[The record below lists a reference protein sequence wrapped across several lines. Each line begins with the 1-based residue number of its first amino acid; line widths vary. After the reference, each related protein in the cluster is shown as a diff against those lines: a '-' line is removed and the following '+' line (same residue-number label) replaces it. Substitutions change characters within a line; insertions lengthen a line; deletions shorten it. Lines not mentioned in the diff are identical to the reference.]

1 VTSSALGCDTLKLK
15 LYIAILF
22 FTLLTACN
30 IQYSDGGSKDENIP
44 NLLQNIEKKHD
55 EKEKLPFNGVKDTKG
70 KVNILI
76 VGIDSRG
83 NEQSRSD
90 AIMIAQ
96 YNPKN
101 KRAKLVSIM
110 RDSYVEIPNYSKQ
123 FHKIN
128 TAYYLGGP
136 ELLRQTIKKNFGIDV
151 EHFVAIDFKGFVK
164 VVDLVAP
171 HGIEVNVKD
180 AIIKDMGL
188 NLQPGVQRLHG
199 KDLLAYARFRHDGES
214 DFGRVKRQQEVLT
227 SLKDEFVH
235 RLGSVDGVFKLPSVG
250 EELLGYVDTDM
261 SMKSL
266 ISLGGNLLLNQV
278 EHIDTMRIP
287 LNSAYKNAKSSH
299 AGSILE
305 LDFLKN
311 KEALKEF
318 LIDEPAPVTRD
329 KGK

>member
-1 VTSSALGCDTLKLK
+1 LKLK
-15 LYIAILF
+15 LYVAVLF
-22 FTLLTACN
+22 LVLLTACSIN
-30 IQYSDGGSKDENIP
+30 PQGGDGVTDEHISH
-44 NLLQNIEKKHD
+44 LLHNIENKHNT
-55 EKEKLPFNGVKDTKG
+55 KEKTPFHGVKDAKG

-76 VGIDSRG
+76 VGVDSRG
-83 NEQSRSD
+83 NKKSRSD

-101 KRAKLVSIM
+101 KRAKIVSIM
-110 RDSYVEIPNYSKQ
+110 RDSYVEIPTYNKQ

-136 ELLRQTIKKNFGIDV
+136 ELLRQTIQKNFGINV

-171 HGIEVNVKD
+171 DGIEVNVKE

-188 NLQPGVQRLHG
+188 NLQPGLQRLHG

-227 SLKDEFVH
+227 SLKDEFVS
-235 RLGSVDGVFKLPSVG
+235 RLGTVDGVFKLPAVG
-250 EELLGYVDTDM
+250 EELLGYIDTDM

-266 ISLGGNLLLNQV
+266 ISLGGNLLLNKV
-278 EHIDTMRIP
+278 NHVDTMRIP
-287 LNSAYKNAKSSH
+287 LNSAYKNATSSH

-318 LIDEPAPVTRD
+318 LVDEPAPVTRD
-329 KGK
+329 KEK

>member
-1 VTSSALGCDTLKLK
+1 M
-15 LYIAILF
+15 
-22 FTLLTACN
+22 LLLLSACN
-30 IQYSDGGSKDENIP
+30 INHHNNDVTEKDLSH
-44 NLLQNIEKKHD
+44 LLQNIEEKHNA
-55 EKEKLPFNGVKDTKG
+55 KGKIPFHGVKDTKG

-76 VGIDSRG
+76 VGVDSRD
-83 NEQSRSD
+83 NERARSD

-101 KRAKLVSIM
+101 KHAKLVSIM
-110 RDSYVEIPNYSKQ
+110 RDSYVEIPNYKKQ

-136 ELLRQTIKKNFGIDV
+136 ELLRKTIKKNFSIDV
-151 EHFVAIDFKGFVK
+151 EHFVAIDFKGFIK
-164 VVDLVAP
+164 IVDLVAP
-171 HGIEVNVKD
+171 DGIEVNVKE
-180 AIIKDMGL
+180 AIIKDMAL
-188 NLQPGVQRLHG
+188 NLQPGLQRLHG
-199 KDLLAYARFRHDGES
+199 KELLSYARFRHDGES

-227 SLKDEFVH
+227 SLKEEFVN
-235 RLGSVDGVFKLPSVG
+235 RLGTVDGVFKLPTVG
-250 EELLGYVDTDM
+250 EEVLNYIDTDM

-266 ISLGGNLLLNQV
+266 LSLGGSVLLNKV
-278 EHIDTMRIP
+278 EHIETMRIP
-287 LNSAYKNAKSSH
+287 LNSAYRNSKSSH

-318 LIDEPAPVTRD
+318 LVDEPAPVIRD